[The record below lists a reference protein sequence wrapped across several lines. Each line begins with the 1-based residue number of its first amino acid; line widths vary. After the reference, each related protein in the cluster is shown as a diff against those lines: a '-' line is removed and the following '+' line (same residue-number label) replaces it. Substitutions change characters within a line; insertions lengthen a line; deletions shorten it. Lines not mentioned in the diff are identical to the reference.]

1 MEGRTYASTGDR
13 FPRYRY
19 HKDRSPSGLTAILGS
34 GRWHLERI
42 LAALSAGAG
51 DGAGAG
57 AAAVEVVVAHSTA
70 AVAAAVA
77 FEAASGAGGTP
88 PWVAVSS
95 PC

>member
-1 MEGRTYASTGDR
+1 MGDR

-34 GRWHLERI
+34 GRWRLERI
-42 LAALSAGAG
+42 LAALSAGAEG
-51 DGAGAG
+51 GADAE
-57 AAAVEVVVAHSTA
+57 AAAVEVAVAHNTA
-70 AVAAAVA
+70 AVAAVAA
-77 FEAASGAGGTP
+77 FEAAFGAAGIP